1 MANAPATNQPATA
14 QKTVTVTLKRTH
26 THRGV
31 DHLPGARID
40 VRPEQA
46 EWLAR
51 QGVIE
56 PQTK

>member
-1 MANAPATNQPATA
+1 MANVPIPN
-14 QKTVTVTLKRTH
+14 QKTVTVTLKRAH

-31 DHLPGARID
+31 EHLPGARID

-56 PQTK
+56 PQSK